1 VYFLG
6 DTMKIGQ
13 VSYTEKELTYIV
25 PDSILIFAPH
35 PDDELLSCGGLIL
48 KYSKLGTKVI
58 VIGITRGIGGYSK
71 EVYEEDI
78 QDIRTKEFEKSI
90 QLLGANQELSRDLG
104 YDEITPTRPYIKEF
118 THLIRELQ
126 PHLILCPHPEDTH
139 WIHRN
144 TALCAIEAVYHC
156 QGRAYGGYQ
165 KEWIPLG
172 CYFYESPSCKFEYVE
187 GPKIICDITAFWEQ
201 KIKIFQEV
209 YKSQVEQLERVADW
223 AERTAKLRGE
233 LGLCEYGEAFIP
245 DTRYVPLK
253 LLII

>member
-1 VYFLG
+1 MRTKTVQF
-6 DTMKIGQ
+6 TN
-13 VSYTEKELTYIV
+13 KELAYVI
-25 PDSILIFAPH
+25 PDSILVFAPH

-48 KYSKLGTKVI
+48 KYAKLGSKII
-58 VIGITRGIGGYSK
+58 VIGVTRGMGGYAKAEYQTS
-71 EVYEEDI
+71 I
-78 QDIRTKEFEKSI
+78 QDIRSREFEQSI
-90 QLLGANQELSRDLG
+90 QLLGADPELSRDLG

-118 THLIRELQ
+118 TKLIRELQ
-126 PHLILCPHPEDTH
+126 PQLILCPHPEDTH

-144 TALCAIEAVYHC
+144 TSLCVTEAIYHS

-187 GPKIICDITAFWEQ
+187 GPKIICDITETWDA
-201 KIKIFQEV
+201 KMRIFDKV
-209 YKSQVEQLERVADW
+209 YQSQVEQLERVTDW

-233 LGLCEYGEAFIP
+233 MGFCEYGESFIT

-253 LLII
+253 ILLV